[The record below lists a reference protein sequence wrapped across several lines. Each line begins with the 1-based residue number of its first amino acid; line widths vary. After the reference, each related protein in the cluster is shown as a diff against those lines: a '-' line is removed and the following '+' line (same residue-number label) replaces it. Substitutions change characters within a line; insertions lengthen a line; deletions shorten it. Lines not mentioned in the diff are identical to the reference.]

1 MESKIQKI
9 AQQILDDAM
18 EESKSIVD
26 DAQKSVD
33 TMVEKRKQLALQ
45 NAKKEALVRM
55 KNAEREAE
63 IIKGKVTMEMKRE
76 ARWKV
81 LSEKENLANAVF
93 KKVTERLME
102 LQESEDYV
110 PILEKLVIDASTTL
124 GGGNL
129 EVSMDENVSS
139 RRLNL
144 NSLEAIITEKTGVE
158 SQLVVS
164 NDTIKS
170 IGVKVKT
177 VDGKIAIDNT
187 FEAIMKRR
195 EKELRSKIMKIL
207 FEEN

>member
-18 EESKSIVD
+18 GESKSIVD

-45 NAKKEALVRM
+45 NARKEAQVRM

-76 ARWKV
+76 AHWKV
-81 LSEKENLANAVF
+81 LSEKENLTNTVF
-93 KKVTERLME
+93 KKIMERLQK
-102 LQESEDYV
+102 LQKSEDYV
-110 PILEKLVIDASTTL
+110 PILEKLIINAGSTL
-124 GGGNL
+124 GGGKL
-129 EVSMDENVSS
+129 EVSMNENMSS

-144 NSLEAIITEKTGVE
+144 NSLEEVLTEKTGVE
-158 SQLVVS
+158 TKLAVS
-164 NDTIKS
+164 NDIIKS

-177 VDGKIAIDNT
+177 VDGKITIDNT
-187 FEAIMKRR
+187 FEAIIKRR

-207 FEEN
+207 FEDS

>member
-1 MESKIQKI
+1 V
-9 AQQILDDAM
+9 

-63 IIKGKVTMEMKRE
+63 IITGKVTMEMKRE
-76 ARWKV
+76 AHWKV
-81 LSEKENLANAVF
+81 LSEKENLANTVF
-93 KKVTERLME
+93 KKVMERLLK
-102 LQESEDYV
+102 LQKSEDYV
-110 PILEKLVIDASTTL
+110 PILEKLVIDAGTTL
-124 GGGNL
+124 GGGKL
-129 EVSMDENVSS
+129 EFSMDENMSS

-144 NSLEAIITEKTGVE
+144 NSLEVVIAEKTGVE
-158 SQLVVS
+158 TQLVVS

-177 VDGKIAIDNT
+177 MDGKIAIDNT

-207 FEEN
+207 FEDN